1 MENSS
6 NKLALLKKI
15 QLKLEKLMEKRKV
28 FAFFDP
34 DLLFKKEKEVKDT
47 ISGANQKKNIRHAQQ
62 ATDAAE
68 AKAQQKI
75 DKKKNLKVSKTV
87 RMTIRSNKPELE
99 ILKKDVVETA
109 PEILEMRRYI
119 GSMTDVWEQEM
130 FK

>member
-68 AKAQQKI
+68 AKA
-75 DKKKNLKVSKTV
+75 
-87 RMTIRSNKPELE
+87 
-99 ILKKDVVETA
+99 
-109 PEILEMRRYI
+109 
-119 GSMTDVWEQEM
+119 
-130 FK
+130 